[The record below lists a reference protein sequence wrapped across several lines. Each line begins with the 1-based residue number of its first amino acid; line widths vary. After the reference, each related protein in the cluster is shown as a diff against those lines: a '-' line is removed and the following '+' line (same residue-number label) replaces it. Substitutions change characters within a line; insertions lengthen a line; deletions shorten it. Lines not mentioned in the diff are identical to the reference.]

1 MILLSRAKE
10 DYQDAVQMNSPGT
23 DHTVRVNEQLKL
35 FGTRKGPMSS
45 FPIIQLIVGALSPLN
60 NHHY

>member
-35 FGTRKGPMSS
+35 FGTRKGPMSL
-45 FPIIQLIVGALSPLN
+45 FEG
-60 NHHY
+60 H